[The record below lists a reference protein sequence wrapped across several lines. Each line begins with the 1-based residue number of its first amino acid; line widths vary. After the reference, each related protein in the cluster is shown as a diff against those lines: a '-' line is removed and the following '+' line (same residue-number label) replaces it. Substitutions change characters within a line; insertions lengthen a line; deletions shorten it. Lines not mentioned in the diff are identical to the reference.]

1 MTSTSGAVRSTGHYE
16 TQTHEAGQSEAL
28 AAAGTEYKIESRDG
42 RDTLPAHE
50 RFSVARLG
58 ELRALIGASLVC
70 DALDDLG
77 RRHQSLAP
85 GCTPL
90 VAGQV
95 LMGYAFPTRVAPA
108 EEIPEVPFVGLL
120 AALDAIGPGEV
131 WVGATGGFRGAALWG
146 ELLSTASIAA
156 GAVGAVL
163 DGYVRDVSVIRSL
176 DFPVLC
182 RGVDP
187 RNINGRGEVVAHNVT
202 VEVGG
207 VAVAPGDLVV
217 GDDDGVVIVPQA
229 LIDEAV
235 GAAVAKTA
243 GESRFRQ
250 AVREG
255 MPPGEAF
262 KHFGVL

>member
-1 MTSTSGAVRSTGHYE
+1 M
-16 TQTHEAGQSEAL
+16 AL
-28 AAAGTEYKIESRDG
+28 S
-42 RDTLPAHE
+42 HE
-50 RFSVARLG
+50 RYSVARLA
-58 ELRALIGASLVC
+58 ELRTQIGSSVVG
-70 DALDDLG
+70 DALDECG

-85 GCTPL
+85 GYVPL

-95 LMGYAFPTRVAPA
+95 LIGYAFPTRVEPA

-120 AALDAIGPGEV
+120 AALDAVGPGEV
-131 WVGATGGFRGAALWG
+131 WVGATDGFRDAALWG
-146 ELLSTASIAA
+146 ELLSTACIAA
-156 GAVGAVL
+156 GGVGAVL

-202 VEVGG
+202 VEVDG

-229 LIDEAV
+229 LIDEVV
-235 GAAVAKTA
+235 GAAVEKTS

-262 KHFGVL
+262 KRFGVL

>member
-1 MTSTSGAVRSTGHYE
+1 MVPS
-16 TQTHEAGQSEAL
+16 
-28 AAAGTEYKIESRDG
+28 
-42 RDTLPAHE
+42 HE
-50 RFSVARLG
+50 RYSVARLA
-58 ELRALIGASLVC
+58 ELRTQIGSSLVG
-70 DALDDLG
+70 DALDERG

-85 GCTPL
+85 GYVPL

-95 LMGYAFPTRVAPA
+95 LMGYAFPTRVEPV
-108 EEIPEVPFVGLL
+108 EEVPEVPFVGLL
-120 AALDAIGPGEV
+120 AALDAIGAGEV
-131 WVGATGGFRGAALWG
+131 WVGATGGFRDAALWG

-163 DGYVRDVSVIRSL
+163 DGYVRDVSIIRSL

-202 VEVGG
+202 VDVDG
-207 VAVAPGDLVV
+207 VTIAPGDLVV

-229 LIDEAV
+229 LIDEVV
-235 GAAVAKTA
+235 GAAVEKTS

-262 KHFGVL
+262 KRFGVL

>member
-1 MTSTSGAVRSTGHYE
+1 MGT
-16 TQTHEAGQSEAL
+16 TH
-28 AAAGTEYKIESRDG
+28 R
-42 RDTLPAHE
+42 
-50 RFSVARLG
+50 RFSTERLG
-58 ELRALIGASLVC
+58 ELAAQIGASLVG
-70 DALDDLG
+70 DALDELG

-85 GCTPL
+85 GYAPL

-95 LMGYAFPTRVAPA
+95 LIGYAFPTLVEPA

-131 WVGATGGFRGAALWG
+131 WVGATGGFRDAALWG
-146 ELLSTASIAA
+146 ELLSTACIAA
-156 GAVGAVL
+156 GGVGAVL
-163 DGYVRDVSVIRSL
+163 DGYVRDVGVIRSL

-202 VEVGG
+202 VG
-207 VAVAPGDLVV
+207 VDGVTVAPGDLVV

-229 LIDEAV
+229 LIDEVV
-235 GAAVAKTA
+235 GAALEKTS

-262 KHFGVL
+262 KRFGVL

>member
-1 MTSTSGAVRSTGHYE
+1 MGTAHDRYSTE
-16 TQTHEAGQSEAL
+16 
-28 AAAGTEYKIESRDG
+28 
-42 RDTLPAHE
+42 
-50 RFSVARLG
+50 RLG
-58 ELRALIGASLVC
+58 ELAAQIGASLVG
-70 DALDDLG
+70 DALDELG

-85 GCTPL
+85 GYAPL

-95 LMGYAFPTRVAPA
+95 LIGYAFPTLVEPA

-131 WVGATGGFRGAALWG
+131 WVGATGGFRDAALWG
-146 ELLSTASIAA
+146 ELLSTACIAA
-156 GAVGAVL
+156 GGVGAVL
-163 DGYVRDVSVIRSL
+163 DGYVRDVGVIRGL

-202 VEVGG
+202 VEVDG
-207 VAVAPGDLVV
+207 VTVAPGDLVV

-229 LIDEAV
+229 LIDEVV
-235 GAAVAKTA
+235 GAAVEKTS

-262 KHFGVL
+262 KRFGVL

>member
-1 MTSTSGAVRSTGHYE
+1 MA
-16 TQTHEAGQSEAL
+16 
-28 AAAGTEYKIESRDG
+28 
-42 RDTLPAHE
+42 PAHE
-50 RFSVARLG
+50 RFTPARLAELG
-58 ELRALIGASLVC
+58 EQIGSSLVS
-70 DALDDLG
+70 DALDEQG

-85 GCTPL
+85 GYAPL

-95 LMGYAFPTRVAPA
+95 LMGYAFPTRVEPA

-131 WVGATGGFRGAALWG
+131 WVGATGGFRDAALWG
-146 ELLSTASIAA
+146 ELLSTACIAA
-156 GAVGAVL
+156 GSVGALL
-163 DGYVRDVSVIRSL
+163 DGYVRDVGVIRSL

-187 RNINGRGEVVAHNVT
+187 RNINGRGEVVAHKVT
-202 VEVGG
+202 VEVDG
-207 VAVAPGDLVV
+207 VTVAPGDLVV

-229 LIDEAV
+229 LIDEVV
-235 GAAVAKTA
+235 GAAVEKTS
-243 GESRFRQ
+243 GESRFRR

-262 KHFGVL
+262 KRFGVL

>member
-1 MTSTSGAVRSTGHYE
+1 MA
-16 TQTHEAGQSEAL
+16 
-28 AAAGTEYKIESRDG
+28 
-42 RDTLPAHE
+42 PAHE
-50 RFSVARLG
+50 RFTPARLAELG
-58 ELRALIGASLVC
+58 EQIGSSLVC

-85 GCTPL
+85 GYVPL

-95 LMGYAFPTRVAPA
+95 LMGYAFPTRLEPA

-131 WVGATGGFRGAALWG
+131 WVGATGGFRDAALWG
-146 ELLSTASIAA
+146 ELLSTACIAA
-156 GAVGAVL
+156 GSVGALL
-163 DGYVRDVSVIRSL
+163 DGYVRDVGVIRSL

-187 RNINGRGEVVAHNVT
+187 RNINGRGEVVAHNLTVDVDGVT
-202 VEVGG
+202 
-207 VAVAPGDLVV
+207 VAPGDLIV

-229 LIDEAV
+229 LIDEVV
-235 GAAVAKTA
+235 GAAVEKTS

-262 KHFGVL
+262 KRFGVL